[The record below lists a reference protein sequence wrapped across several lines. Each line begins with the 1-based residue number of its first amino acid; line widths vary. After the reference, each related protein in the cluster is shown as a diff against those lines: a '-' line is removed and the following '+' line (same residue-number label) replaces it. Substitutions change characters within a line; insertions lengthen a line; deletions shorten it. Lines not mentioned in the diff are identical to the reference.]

1 MSFNTALSGLRA
13 ANTDLAVTGNNI
25 ANASSV
31 GFKASRTEFGD
42 VYANSLIKSGTTA
55 GSGVLVTA
63 VSQQF
68 DQGNISFTDN
78 SLDLAVNGAGFFV
91 MSGTGGDVLYTRAGN
106 FGLDAQGYIV
116 SNDGARLQGLIAD
129 GQGLITGGNPQS
141 LRVETTDLNPSATSS
156 LDMTFK
162 LDAREISPYAAE
174 LDTGGYAPAAGFSAF
189 DPSKPSTFNH
199 STSQTIYD
207 DLGVPH
213 VMSEYFVKQTPT
225 VVPDPLAIP
234 PVLADPLNTG
244 AANTW
249 DVYILID
256 GQQYTDEI
264 VADPLA
270 VPPVVGVPPSVTST
284 ADGGGFR
291 PGFQVGF
298 TSAGVL
304 DPNVGSGGTFTVNNW
319 VPKDSTGAV
328 NGASSPPIEFDFTSA
343 SQYGGEFSISA
354 SEQDGFAQGR
364 LAGVQ
369 ISSDGVLFA
378 RYTNGEAQNLGQV
391 VLANFDNPQG
401 LSPQG
406 STAWSESSESG
417 QPQVGVPQSG
427 SLGAI
432 TAGALEES
440 NVDLSEELVGLIIAQ
455 RNFQAN
461 SKTIETANTLTQTI
475 INLR

>member
-1 MSFNTALSGLRA
+1 M
-13 ANTDLAVTGNNI
+13 
-25 ANASSV
+25 
-31 GFKASRTEFGD
+31 
-42 VYANSLIKSGTTA
+42 SGTTP
-55 GSGVLVTA
+55 GNGVVVTA

-78 SLDLAVNGAGFFV
+78 SLDLAVNGSGFFV
-91 MSGTGGDVLYTRAGN
+91 LNSTGGDVEYSRAGN
-106 FGLDAQGYIV
+106 FGLDAQGFIV
-116 SNDGARLQGLIAD
+116 SNAGAQLQGLIAD
-129 GQGLITGGNPQS
+129 EQGLITGGNPQS
-141 LRVETTDLNPSATSS
+141 LQVETTDLNPSATTS
-156 LDMTFK
+156 LVMSFN
-162 LDAREISPYAAE
+162 LDAREVSPNNGEVDAA
-174 LDTGGYAPAAGFSAF
+174 GYAPAAGFSEF
-189 DPSKPSTFNH
+189 DPTKPASFNH

-207 DLGVPH
+207 DEGLPH
-213 VMSEYFVKQTPT
+213 VMSQYFVKQTPA
-225 VVPDPLAIP
+225 VEADALAVP
-234 PVLADPLNTG
+234 PVLADTLNTG
-244 AANTW
+244 AVNTW
-249 DVYILID
+249 DVFVLID
-256 GQQYTDEI
+256 GEQYTDEI

-270 VPPVVGVPPSVTST
+270 VPPVVGVGSSVTST
-284 ADGGGFR
+284 ADGTGFR
-291 PGFQVGF
+291 SGFQIGF

-304 DPNVGSGGTFTVNNW
+304 DPNVGGGGSYMINNW
-319 VPKDSTGAV
+319 IPKDTTGSIS
-328 NGASSPPIEFDFTSA
+328 GASSPPIELDFKNA
-343 SQYGGEFSISA
+343 SQFGGEFAISS

-391 VLANFDNPQG
+391 VLANFDNVQG

-406 STAWSESSESG
+406 STSWAQSSESG
-417 QPQVGVPQSG
+417 QPTVGVPQSG

>member
-25 ANASSV
+25 ANASTV

-42 VYANSLIKSGTTA
+42 VYANALIKSGSTV
-55 GSGVLVTA
+55 GNGVLVTS

-78 SLDLAVNGAGFFV
+78 SLDLAVNGTGFFV
-91 MSGTGGDVLYTRAGN
+91 LNTTGGDVEYTRAGN
-106 FGLDAQGYIV
+106 FGLDAEGFIV
-116 SNDGARLQGLIAD
+116 SNAGAQLQGLIAD
-129 GQGLITGGNPQS
+129 EQGLITGGNPQS
-141 LRVETTDLNPSATSS
+141 LQVETTDLNPSATTS
-156 LDMTFK
+156 LVMSFN
-162 LDAREISPYAAE
+162 LDAREISPTNDEVDSA
-174 LDTGGYAPAAGFSAF
+174 GYAPAAGFSVF
-189 DPSKPSTFNH
+189 DFTKPSTFNH

-207 DLGVPH
+207 DEGLPH
-213 VMSEYFVKQTPT
+213 VMSQYFVKQTPS
-225 VVPDPLAIP
+225 PEDASASP
-234 PVLADPLNTG
+234 PVAADPNNTG
-244 AANTW
+244 AVNTW
-249 DVYILID
+249 DVYVLID
-256 GQQYTDEI
+256 GEQYNDEI
-264 VADPLA
+264 VADPA
-270 VPPVVGVPPSVTST
+270 ATPPVVGVASSVTST
-284 ADGGGFR
+284 GQ
-291 PGFQVGF
+291 PGFQIGF

-304 DPNVGSGGTFTVNNW
+304 DPNVGGGGSYMINNW
-319 VPKDSTGAV
+319 IPRDTTGALS
-328 NGASSPPIEFDFTSA
+328 GASSPPIEFDFGNA
-343 SQYGGEFSISA
+343 SQFGGEFAIS
-354 SEQDGFAQGR
+354 SSQQNGFAQGR

-391 VLANFDNPQG
+391 VLANFDNQQG

-406 STAWSESSESG
+406 STSWAESSESG
-417 QPQVGVPQSG
+417 QPMVGVPQSG